1 MEESKHTSIRF
12 DQIQSKHTHT
22 KKKPEIPFPIQQ
34 TS

>member
-1 MEESKHTSIRF
+1 MKESEHKSIRF

-22 KKKPEIPFPIQQ
+22 QNLEIPFPIQQ